1 MYFIRKIYTLKY
13 NILYDQVFSSKS
25 FGYFEILTGIRDIY
39 YGPGSGHTVGQR
51 ILVGI
56 KI

>member
-13 NILYDQVFSSKS
+13 NIVYDQVFSSKS

-39 YGPGSGHTVGQR
+39 YGPGSGYTVGQR